1 MASMINTTR
10 ILLLAAIGLSSTAAF
25 YSISGLISIFAAAPV
40 AIGVMGVM
48 LEFSKLVVTGWLYR
62 NWSTTGILLKT
73 YFIAAI
79 AILMLLTSLG
89 TYGFLSRSHAD
100 SNLATSDMLAQLQ
113 IIDDKIQIER
123 DNIDASRKT
132 LAQLDSQVNETISRT
147 SSTDT
152 TGLGIRRSVNIRKAQ
167 TAEREQLQDAIS
179 RSQANIAR
187 LNEQRAPIAAKARI
201 VEAEVGPI
209 KYIAQ
214 LIYGQDATDQASL
227 ESAIRWVIILI
238 VTVFDPL
245 AVLMFIAVNQD
256 IKNQSQKKI
265 ESDTDKKI
273 ESEIESSNEPEIESS
288 NEPVIESKADKKIEW
303 ERDRKLIP
311 TKDTE

>member
-1 MASMINTTR
+1 MTGKNHYLWH
-10 ILLLAAIGLSSTAAF
+10 LLMVAAIGLSSTAAF
-25 YSISGLISIFAAAPV
+25 YSISGLVSIFAAAPV
-40 AIGVMGVM
+40 AIGVMGAM
-48 LEFSKLVVTGWLYR
+48 LEFSKLVVTSWLYR
-62 NWSTTGILLKT
+62 NWNTTGVLLKT

-123 DNIDASRKT
+123 DNIDTSRKT

-167 TAEREQLQDAIS
+167 AAEREQLQDAIS
-179 RSQANIAR
+179 QSQANIAR

-273 ESEIESSNEPEIESS
+273 ESEIESEIESS
-288 NEPVIESKADKKIEW
+288 NEPVIESKTDKKIEW
-303 ERDRKLIP
+303 ERDRKLVP
-311 TKDTE
+311 SKTA